1 MDLLALWH
9 PGLYL
14 KDKAISNRSA
24 ALLMQAPTEVRQLE
38 LNPSLMFI
46 FTVHRCLTV
55 ID

>member
-1 MDLLALWH
+1 MHLLALWL

-24 ALLMQAPTEVRQLE
+24 ALHMQARTEVRRLS